1 MWAYGG
7 RGVNGKKYI
16 LVIVEDYLALH
27 SENLGKL
34 QPKAD
39 IGIFIGYAPM
49 KKAFRIY
56 NRRTRRIIETIHVD
70 FDELTALASEHSSL
84 GPALHEMT
92 PVSISSR
99 LVPNPPSSTPF
110 VPPSRSNWDLLFQPM
125 FDESLNPL
133 PYVDLQAPEVIAP
146 IPEVVAHEHAIS
158 TGSPSSTTVDQD
170 APSPS
175 NSPTTQETQTLIISH
190 DVEEDNHDMKMH
202 YWIPPLV
209 GENPNWMRIKKGSL
223 LCSCR
228 SIHIVGSAYRKA
240 LKCGKKD
247 LSVSKGLYLGD
258 SGIRSDFFALKTKAF
273 EDADHCWLEDTRRRN
288 HGSKTKFWVIIRLV
302 SWSSKRQKSAAISN
316 TEAEYIA
323 LSVREYHLADIFTKR
338 LAEKRIEFLINK
350 LGVMRRFT
358 PETLKKLAADVTNM
372 VAVGLEHAEYDESNT
387 YVLERFNTTAGNP
400 VKKILLKLNL
410 SDHRLFKDGGGVKE
424 FQRSF
429 RHSDTERLSRSDEVL
444 KLKNFKKDATLK
456 LFKSTNQVRYE
467 HVGPTITSSQDGKVN
482 KMAKRDYAWLMIS
495 RFSSTLQML
504 FPKRTI
510 TTPEFLLYYTAM
522 IRPSHDGCRN
532 TIELLDRNNVVPLR
546 SNTIRLVQNGCS
558 FHGLRFEDPN
568 QHLKDFLKLLE
579 SLDLDVANRERTN
592 MRLFQFSLHDQASNW
607 LERLPAGFIST

>member
-27 SENLGKL
+27 SENLEKL

-39 IGIFIGYAPM
+39 IDIFIGYAPM
-49 KKAFRIY
+49 KKEFRIY

-70 FDELTALASEHSSL
+70 FDELTTMASEHSNS

-99 LVPNPPSSTPF
+99 CAKPPSSTPF
-110 VPPSRSNWDLLFQPM
+110 
-125 FDESLNPL
+125 
-133 PYVDLQAPEVIAP
+133 APEVIAP

-175 NSPTTQETQTLIISH
+175 
-190 DVEEDNHDMKMH
+190 
-202 YWIPPLV
+202 
-209 GENPNWMRIKKGSL
+209 
-223 LCSCR
+223 
-228 SIHIVGSAYRKA
+228 SAYRKA

-372 VAVGLEHAEYDESNT
+372 VNIRVNSFTMKMEILLEPTSNKLMVEHAEFDESDT
-387 YVLERFNTTAGNP
+387 HVLERFDTLAGNP
-400 VKKILLKLNL
+400 VKEILLKLNL
-410 SDHRLFKDGGGVKE
+410 PDHRILKDRGEVKE

-429 RHSDTERLSRSDEVL
+429 CLSDTECLSRSDEVL

-456 LFKSTNQVRYE
+456 LFKSSNEERYE
-467 HVGPTITSSQDGKVN
+467 HVGPEVTSSQNGQSY
-482 KMAKRDYAWLMIS
+482 KMAK
-495 RFSSTLQML
+495 
-504 FPKRTI
+504 KRLCLVDDLKVFKI
-510 TTPEFLLYYTAM
+510 TFKT
-522 IRPSHDGCRN
+522 S
-532 TIELLDRNNVVPLR
+532 
-546 SNTIRLVQNGCS
+546 
-558 FHGLRFEDPN
+558 
-568 QHLKDFLKLLE
+568 
-579 SLDLDVANRERTN
+579 
-592 MRLFQFSLHDQASNW
+592 
-607 LERLPAGFIST
+607 